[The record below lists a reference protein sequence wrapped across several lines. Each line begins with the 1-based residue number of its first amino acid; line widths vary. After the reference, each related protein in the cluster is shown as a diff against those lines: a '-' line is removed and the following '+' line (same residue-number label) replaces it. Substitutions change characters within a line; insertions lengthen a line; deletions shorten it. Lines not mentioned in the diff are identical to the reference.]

1 MAAQPPEGQDGSRKQ
16 SSDATF
22 SDLKKDIAARNEQAH
37 KEARELRAAR
47 EREKLGIVARRQ
59 VDLDR

>member
-1 MAAQPPEGQDGSRKQ
+1 MSEPSDEQDSGRRASGET
-16 SSDATF
+16 TF
-22 SDLKKDIAARNEQAH
+22 NDLKKEIAARNEQAH
-37 KEARELRAAR
+37 KEAREIRSAR

>member
-1 MAAQPPEGQDGSRKQ
+1 MAAQPPDGQDTKKQ

-37 KEARELRAAR
+37 KEARELRSAR